1 MLRQVKEFTRRAF
14 PSLWLRWRLR
24 HAPASAE
31 RELTLLDR
39 LVRRDGVSVDVGA
52 NLGLYTHEL
61 ARLSRQ
67 VHAFEPSRDM
77 AALLRRTTPGNVI
90 VHEVALSDRS
100 GEAELVIP
108 SAGGELVHGLA
119 SIEPGVASAVDQF
132 ASQTVAVRTLDS
144 IVHDQVTFVKIDVE
158 GHELHVLEGAREL
171 IDRSH
176 PAFLVEAEER
186 HRAGATRALFR
197 FFRERGYAGYF
208 ILDGEVVGVD
218 QFDPSALQDPG
229 ALLPDGG
236 RRPGR
241 CYVNNFFFL
250 PGAQDAR
257 ILAA

>member
-1 MLRQVKEFTRRAF
+1 MLRRLKEFTRRAF

-24 HAPASAE
+24 HQPASAE
-31 RELTLLDR
+31 HELTLLDR
-39 LVRRDGVSVDVGA
+39 LVRRDGVSVDIGA

-61 ARLSRQ
+61 ARLSRE

-77 AALLRRTTPGNVI
+77 AALLRCTTPGNVI
-90 VHEVALSDRS
+90 VHEVALSDRC
-100 GEAELVIP
+100 GEADLVIP
-108 SAGGELVHGLA
+108 SADGELAHGLA
-119 SIEPGVASAVDQF
+119 SIEPGVASAADQI
-132 ASQTVAVRTLDS
+132 ASQRVPVLPLDS
-144 IVHDQVTFVKIDVE
+144 IIRDEVAFVKIDVE

-176 PAFLVEAEER
+176 PVFLVEAEER

-197 FFRERGYAGYF
+197 FFRDRGYAGYF
-208 ILDGEVVGVD
+208 ILNGDVVGVD
-218 QFDPSALQDPG
+218 QFDPSVLQDPD

-250 PGAQDAR
+250 PGTQDAG